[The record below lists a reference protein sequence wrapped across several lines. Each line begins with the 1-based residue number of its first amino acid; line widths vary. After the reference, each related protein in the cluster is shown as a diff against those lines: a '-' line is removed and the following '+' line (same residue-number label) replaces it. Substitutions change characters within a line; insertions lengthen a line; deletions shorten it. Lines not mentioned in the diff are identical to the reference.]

1 MSSELRF
8 VVRRVG
14 IGVASTCKDSAALNT
29 CMQALLHEGKALEM
43 FQAVLVCGTAIRQID
58 VSFQPSVFD
67 NRVKY

>member
-1 MSSELRF
+1 
-8 VVRRVG
+8 
-14 IGVASTCKDSAALNT
+14 
-29 CMQALLHEGKALEM
+29 MQALLYEGKALEM